1 METYNKDENV
11 MKKHQQYRNPAKT
24 MVIGL
29 MVVAFGL
36 LYMLRNMQVIDQQT
50 WRVIFSWPMLLVA
63 IGIINLAERK
73 ISWGLLFLAIG
84 GAFLIDRYY
93 DLSFNLFTFFWPV
106 MIIVI
111 GIFLIFSNAS
121 CPLINRFRR
130 NKTRVSGSDGDV
142 IEEAAVFGGSER
154 IIHSNNFKGGE
165 IVAVFGGSKLDLTQC
180 QLAPGENKLELVA
193 VFGGTTLIV
202 PNDWN
207 VKMEIVNVFGGF
219 ADKRHNLN
227 VDYNKTLIIEGVAIF
242 GGGELKSY

>member
-1 METYNKDENV
+1 MH
-11 MKKHQQYRNPAKT
+11 KHHHPRNPAKT

-36 LYMLRNMQVIDQQT
+36 LYMLKNMQVIDQQT

-63 IGIINLAERK
+63 VGVINLAERK
-73 ISWGLLFLAIG
+73 ISWGLLFLAVG
-84 GAFLIDRYY
+84 GAFLVDRYY
-93 DLSFNLFTFFWPV
+93 DLPFNLFTFFWPV
-106 MIIVI
+106 IIIIV
-111 GIFLIFSNAS
+111 GLVMIFSGS
-121 CPLINRFRR
+121 TCPLISRMRR
-130 NKTRVSGSDGDV
+130 IKTKIVGTDGDV
-142 IEEAAVFGGSER
+142 IEDAAVFGGSER

-165 IVAVFGGSKLDLTQC
+165 IIAVFGGSKMDLTQC
-180 QLAPGENKLELVA
+180 QLAPGVNKIELVA

-207 VKMEIVNVFGGF
+207 VKMEIVSIFGGF